1 MNTEATY
8 RLAFF
13 VLFVL
18 LLAMRTYFMI
28 KVRRSGGRI
37 LPDEGAVQ
45 REGGRGV
52 LLIRTIGFFALMIF
66 LVMYFLG
73 VDWIDRFSFP
83 LPSWWRWAGFVIG
96 LVAVAFW
103 TWVQAVLDIQ
113 WSAQLQLT
121 PRHHLI
127 TTGPYARIR
136 HPLYAGLFGWCLALT
151 LLTANWIFTVVC
163 VLVFLGLLWRIPR
176 EEQMMIE
183 AFGEEYRDYMKH
195 TGKLFPKL
203 LH

>member
-18 LLAMRTYFMI
+18 LLAMRAYFMI
-28 KVRRSGGRI
+28 KVRRSGGYI
-37 LPDEGAVQ
+37 LPDESAVR

-52 LLIRTIGFFALMIF
+52 LMIRIVAFFALMT
-66 LVMYFLG
+66 FLG
-73 VDWIDRFSFP
+73 MYIAGMKWADAFRFP
-83 LPSWWRWAGFVIG
+83 LPDWLRWIGFVIG
-96 LVAVAFW
+96 LIAIAFW

-151 LLTANWIFTVVC
+151 LLTANWIFTAVC

-195 TGKLFPKL
+195 TGRLFPKL